1 MRATEVETILESQ
14 GFVAVRQTGSHRFF
28 RNPETGLSTTV
39 PMHTG
44 DVAPGT
50 LRSIWRQSGLINELA
65 GVNSVREAMA
75 RLDAR
80 NAGPLP
86 LTPDQRTV
94 SNIVDN
100 ARTQSFWTDN
110 NGRVAYMFSEEHK
123 AVLAVTSDRT
133 GHVVSATM
141 RRFETAEEAANFF
154 GEMRSRVARVSGA
167 MPSIV
172 SDGIRGLRAAFQ
184 STHGG
189 LIPPALRNA
198 GDDVGRFLGKASK
211 VLGVVGVVAASAE
224 AANLALNARDLI
236 RFGNLHPDAIAEYD
250 SLLAGHITQ
259 ATADPTLLGGEVA
272 TQAWFNSW
280 ADRWGLEEHER
291 AQLQPGSLL
300 QDLQAGVEMANT
312 AIRAVARQ
320 ALEAAGHAAGEI
332 TEAMLRAKMQSIA
345 RDVMNSGPD
354 GLRRFIERNSDTLG
368 RQLSPGE
375 IGRLNRHFDGLNLS
389 PITPSQPGI
398 LPGFRFPEL
407 PMPSLPELRIPNII
421 PEFRLPSIP
430 NMIPGLRGDL
440 GSPLGVSDQQFAMDA
455 TQGNLDM
462 ASLQTAMYEA
472 LPDDPV
478 AIAALPESLQTMA
491 VVKNQPE
498 LFASELSLFVEENG
512 LDSAQSFI
520 QSTQVAVSIPENS
533 GPSHEGG
540 ELRPTQSNYTSMRV

>member
-14 GFVAVRQTGSHRFF
+14 GFTAVRQTGSHRFF
-28 RNPETGLSTTV
+28 RNAETGLSTTV

-44 DVAPGT
+44 DVPPGT

-80 NAGPLP
+80 NPGPLP

-94 SNIVDN
+94 SNIADN

-172 SDGIRGLRAAFQ
+172 SDGIRGLRAAYQ

-211 VLGVVGVVAASAE
+211 VLGVVGVFAASAE
-224 AANLALNARDLI
+224 ATNLALNARDLT

-250 SLLAGHITQ
+250 TLLAGHITQ
-259 ATADPTLLGGEVA
+259 ATADPTLLGGELA
-272 TQAWFNSW
+272 TQAWFNDW

-300 QDLQAGVEMANT
+300 ADLQAGVELANT
-312 AIRAVARQ
+312 AIKAVAQQ
-320 ALEAAGHAAGEI
+320 ALEAAGHAAGNI
-332 TEAMLRAKMQSIA
+332 TEAMLRAQMQRISQ
-345 RDVMNSGPD
+345 DLMNSGPE
-354 GLRRFIERNSDTLG
+354 GLRRFVERNSDTLG
-368 RQLSPGE
+368 RQLSTRD
-375 IGRLNRHFDGLNLS
+375 IGRFNSYFEGLNLTR
-389 PITPSQPGI
+389 ITPSQPG
-398 LPGFRFPEL
+398 FRLPEL
-407 PMPSLPELRIPNII
+407 RLPSLPELRIPNII

-430 NMIPGLRGDL
+430 DMLPNLRGDL
-440 GSPLGVSDQQFAMDA
+440 GAPLDSPQPQLALSE
-455 TQGNLDM
+455 QGGLDI
-462 ASLQTAMYEA
+462 ASLQAEMHEA
-472 LPDDPV
+472 LPDDPA

-491 VVKNQPE
+491 ALKDQPE
-498 LFASELSLFVEENG
+498 LFASEFSLYVEENG
-512 LDSAQSFI
+512 PESAASYI
-520 QSTQVAVSIPENS
+520 RSTQAAAPSVMETPALSPE
-533 GPSHEGG
+533 GT
-540 ELRPTQSNYTSMRV
+540 ELHSARSSSMSMRV